1 MNTRD
6 SIELMAPAGGPE
18 AGYAALAYGADAIY
32 LGLPQ
37 FSARAEA
44 VNFSLDGIDAITAYA
59 HSLAPRRRVFA
70 ALNTLILQRE
80 LEGVIESLG
89 ALAEIGVDALIVQD
103 LGVYR
108 LAKKHFPEFRLHAS
122 TQMAVHNRAGVE
134 RLRELGFARATLARE
149 LTLVEVRECA
159 AVPRIE
165 TEVFIHG
172 TLCYAY
178 SGLCLMSSHA
188 LGRSGNRGRCAY
200 LCRDRFAVGGEKKGS
215 FLFNMK
221 DLALPDAVAALR
233 DAGVASCKI
242 EGRMKGP
249 LYVAATV
256 NFYRRLLDGTL
267 DAAGRAECEADIQSI
282 FSRPWTELHVEDRRG
297 GDVVDT
303 ETVGHRGTPAGAA
316 EGLRHDKGG
325 TSWLRIA
332 ATRPIERHDGLQIDL
347 PGQDR
352 PFGFPVDELRVK
364 GRSVFEAPAG
374 EIEVGLPADHP
385 PIPAGA
391 TVYCSSSQAVKRKYR
406 FDMPRPGVFRAR
418 RPVRV
423 ELDLKPDA
431 LTARADAGAGIAAE
445 AVLPGLFEPAKDA
458 AKTELAARQ
467 AFEKLGDTRFVL
479 SSLAFH
485 NPGGLFVPVS
495 RLNVLRRELMDALE
509 ARRLAVLAA
518 RLAVV
523 CGSSEQAMPGAAPAT
538 GPTWSIKVD
547 DPAGL
552 ASLDDSDWLGVEEVV
567 VPALSAF
574 ESLAERIGRARV
586 RVGLPLIVRSWE
598 AAELR
603 ERVEALRAAGWEKW
617 EAAGL
622 GSWAGGPD
630 LTADW
635 SVYVMN
641 TSAAAQVLDMGASR
655 FLLSPEDGL
664 ENMRELLAR
673 FGARAGVIVFQDTP
687 LYIAENCL
695 QVARDGRCP
704 GPAACE
710 FRQVELRSSH
720 DDRLLAVNRKCRM
733 IVVNRSPFCLADRL
747 PGLEAAGAR
756 HFRADFSWR
765 PYSPEEV
772 RDLWRQVRAGR
783 APRGCHRGNFERGLA

>member
-44 VNFSLDGIDAITAYA
+44 VNFSLDDIDAITAYA
-59 HSLAPRRRVFA
+59 HSLVPRRRVFA
-70 ALNTLILQRE
+70 ALNTLV
-80 LEGVIESLG
+80 LERDLAGVIEALG
-89 ALAEIGVDALIVQD
+89 ALSEIGVDALIVQD

-149 LTLVEVRECA
+149 LTLDEVRDCA
-159 AVPRIE
+159 AVPGIE

-200 LCRDRFAVGGEKKGS
+200 LCRDRFAIAGEKQGS

-221 DLALPDAVAALR
+221 DLALPDAIAALR
-233 DAGVASCKI
+233 AAGVASCKI

-352 PFGFPVDELRVK
+352 PFGFPVDALRVK
-364 GRSVFEAPAG
+364 GRSAFEAPAG
-374 EIEVGLPADHP
+374 ELEVGLPADHP

-406 FDMPRPGVFRAR
+406 FEMPRPGVFRAR

-431 LTARADAGAGIAAE
+431 LTARADAGGDIAAE
-445 AVLPGLFEPAKDA
+445 AVLPGLFEPAKDV
-458 AKTELAARQ
+458 AKTELAAKQ
-467 AFEKLGDTRFVL
+467 AFEKLGDTRFEL
-479 SSLAFH
+479 ASLELR
-485 NPGGLFVPVS
+485 NPAGLFVPVS
-495 RLNVLRRELMDALE
+495 RLNALRRELMSALE
-509 ARRLAVLAA
+509 ARRQESHARRVEVVRSSLEKDVPADKVSAAV
-518 RLAVV
+518 
-523 CGSSEQAMPGAAPAT
+523 
-538 GPTWSIKVD
+538 TWSLKVD
-547 DPAGL
+547 DPSAL
-552 ASLDDSDWLGVEEVV
+552 AAFDDPDWQAAEEVV

-574 ESLAERIGRARV
+574 EGLAGKIGRERLRIA
-586 RVGLPLIVRSWE
+586 LPLIVRSWE
-598 AAELR
+598 AAEMWK
-603 ERVEALRAAGWEKW
+603 RVEALRAAGWSKW

-622 GSWAGGPD
+622 GSWEGGPD
-630 LTADW
+630 LSTDW

-641 TSAAAQVLDMGASR
+641 TSAAAQVLDMGARR

-673 FGARAGVIVFQDTP
+673 FGARAGVIVSQDTP
-687 LYIAENCL
+687 LYIAENCI

-710 FRQVELRSSH
+710 FRQIELRSSH
-720 DDRLLAVNRKCRM
+720 NDRLLAVNRKCRM

-747 PGLEAAGAR
+747 PELEAAGAR

-783 APRGCHRGNFERGLA
+783 APRGSHRGNFERGLA